1 MLPGMELQFWQLA
14 ALVSLLCLLG
24 VLAAANHRSR
34 RQKRRLMSAVDHM
47 SQGLCMYDGTERLI
61 LCNKRYIEMY
71 GFSSEV
77 VRPGRTLLEILQ
89 YRASLGSLSG
99 TAEEYRRA
107 LVTALNE
114 GKTTNK
120 VLDSGNGRR
129 IYVINRPMAGGGWV
143 GTHED
148 ITEREQLAKERDEM
162 AAREKRRAM
171 IEAAITAFRE
181 RMNTLLRTVDSSAE
195 AMKATASTLS
205 ISSNDASEHAEGA
218 VNASNHASA
227 SVRTAALAADELITS
242 IAEIGR
248 QLEFT
253 NNVVQAAVSE
263 AKATDG
269 QIEALAIAAQKI
281 GDVVKLIRDIAG
293 QTNLLALNA
302 TIEAARA
309 GEAGRGFAVV
319 ASEVKTLAV
328 QTAKATE
335 DIAAQILGVQSST
348 TEAVEAIRRIADRM
362 REINK
367 YTSAVAASIEQQ
379 SAATGQISSNVT
391 HAAEETNVVGAVLGK
406 VNEAATHTSASA
418 GAVLDGS
425 QAVEAAVSELR
436 TEVEDFLRK
445 VVA

>member
-1 MLPGMELQFWQLA
+1 M
-14 ALVSLLCLLG
+14 
-24 VLAAANHRSR
+24 
-34 RQKRRLMSAVDHM
+34 
-47 SQGLCMYDGTERLI
+47 
-61 LCNKRYIEMY
+61 
-71 GFSSEV
+71 
-77 VRPGRTLLEILQ
+77 
-89 YRASLGSLSG
+89 
-99 TAEEYRRA
+99 
-107 LVTALNE
+107 
-114 GKTTNK
+114 
-120 VLDSGNGRR
+120 
-129 IYVINRPMAGGGWV
+129 
-143 GTHED
+143 
-148 ITEREQLAKERDEM
+148 
-162 AAREKRRAM
+162 
-171 IEAAITAFRE
+171 
-181 RMNTLLRTVDSSAE
+181 
-195 AMKATASTLS
+195 
-205 ISSNDASEHAEGA
+205 
-218 VNASNHASA
+218 
-227 SVRTAALAADELITS
+227 AADELITS

>member
-1 MLPGMELQFWQLA
+1 MLPSIELQLGQLA
-14 ALVSLLCLLG
+14 PFIALLCLVG
-24 VLAAANHRSR
+24 VLAVASRRSG
-34 RQKRRLMSAVDHM
+34 RQKRQLISAVDHM
-47 SQGLCMYDGTERLI
+47 SQGLCMYDGNERLI

-71 GFSSEV
+71 GLSSEV
-77 VRPGRTLLEILQ
+77 VRPGRTLLEVLE
-89 YRASLGSLSG
+89 YRASLGSLPG

-107 LVTALNE
+107 LMAALNE
-114 GKTTNK
+114 GRTANN
-120 VLDSGNGRR
+120 VVDSGNGRR
-129 IYVINRPMAGGGWV
+129 IYVINRPMPGGGWL

-171 IEAAITAFRE
+171 VEAAITAFRE
-181 RMNTLLRTVDSSAE
+181 RMNGLLRTVDGSAD

-205 ISSNDASEHAEGA
+205 TSSNDTSERARGA
-218 VNASNHASA
+218 VNASSQATA

-248 QLEFT
+248 QLELT
-253 NNVVQAAVSE
+253 NSVVQAAVEE

-269 QIEALAIAAQKI
+269 QIETLAIAAQKI

-367 YTSAVAASIEQQ
+367 YTSAVAASMEQQ

-391 HAAEETNVVGAVLGK
+391 HAAEETSIVGSVLGK
-406 VNEAATHTSASA
+406 VSEAATHTRASA
-418 GAVLDGS
+418 NAVLDGS

-436 TEVEDFLRK
+436 GEVENFLHK
-445 VVA
+445 VVS

>member
-1 MLPGMELQFWQLA
+1 M
-14 ALVSLLCLLG
+14 
-24 VLAAANHRSR
+24 
-34 RQKRRLMSAVDHM
+34 
-47 SQGLCMYDGTERLI
+47 
-61 LCNKRYIEMY
+61 
-71 GFSSEV
+71 
-77 VRPGRTLLEILQ
+77 
-89 YRASLGSLSG
+89 GSLSG

-107 LVTALNE
+107 LVTALND
-114 GKTTNK
+114 GKTTNN

-205 ISSNDASEHAEGA
+205 ISSNDASGHAEGA
-218 VNASNHASA
+218 VNASSHASA

-302 TIEAARA
+302 TIEAAR
-309 GEAGRGFAVV
+309 
-319 ASEVKTLAV
+319 VKR
-328 QTAKATE
+328 
-335 DIAAQILGVQSST
+335 DAALQWLLP
-348 TEAVEAIRRIADRM
+348 
-362 REINK
+362 K
-367 YTSAVAASIEQQ
+367 
-379 SAATGQISSNVT
+379 
-391 HAAEETNVVGAVLGK
+391 
-406 VNEAATHTSASA
+406 
-418 GAVLDGS
+418 
-425 QAVEAAVSELR
+425 
-436 TEVEDFLRK
+436 
-445 VVA
+445 